1 MLPCVSCVSWIRV
14 CTPRENPILC
24 VREVGRKISTEMIGS
39 FLEREIPIPNY
50 VPESERWGVGGWWC
64 GLGPSRG
71 AASGHH

>member
-50 VPESERWGVGGWWC
+50 VPESERWGVC
-64 GLGPSRG
+64 CYED
-71 AASGHH
+71 